1 MLAGRAK
8 TQPKCPANLIGL
20 KVLHTYTVTKKEV
33 GNWHVGSRRA
43 KEGQETQHNMGY
55 SAVPKHCCMGTCRPQ
70 LELVTDQKAPVR
82 TLTLSRDTLVV
93 VLSYWKKPQTIHR
106 VGRQNFI
113 FNNYCFQ
120 RQMLSIRLREELW
133 KLISSI
139 HFTDENIK
147 AQRREMIFPLL
158 LCRLE
163 RNEAENP
170 GALVPELGYNP
181 LHTPSTHAL
190 HTVTS
195 CPLSTIL
202 LLTLSSPPLT
212 SLLKQEL
219 KSVSQEPP
227 ISNCGSCSPSSIFYH
242 SRQVKPTEV
251 EDTQMVL
258 THTLQ
263 SSPILCS
270 ITCGKE
276 KLHGSGL
283 QHCVCMCCPVHPCIG
298 RKIVS
303 QSQQQIIFLWLFLH
317 SQF

>member
-1 MLAGRAK
+1 MPSQSDRVESPTHLHSNQKGSRNLTCRKQESKGRAGD
-8 TQPKCPANLIGL
+8 PAQ
-20 KVLHTYTVTKKEV
+20 
-33 GNWHVGSRRA
+33 HVILSSA
-43 KEGQETQHNMGY
+43 ETLLYGY
-55 SAVPKHCCMGTCRPQ
+55 VQASARISHW
-70 LELVTDQKAPVR
+70 QKAPVR
-82 TLTLSRDTLVV
+82 KLTLSRDTLVV

-158 LCRLE
+158 LCWLE

-190 HTVTS
+190 HTVPS

-242 SRQVKPTEV
+242 SWQVKPTEV

-270 ITCGKE
+270 ITCGKA

-283 QHCVCMCCPVHPCIG
+283 QHCVRMCYSGCPVHPCIG

-303 QSQQQIIFLWLFLH
+303 RSQQQIICLWLFLN